1 MTTIGGVTGRPESRP
16 SRPAGSAATS
26 AFSLPDGAPACAADQ
41 AAPAGGVAMLPLGTM
56 LAAEALEQLADR
68 NAAAR
73 RQGQAVMARL
83 AALQHA
89 LLAERDRTALLAQ
102 LAGLVADMPAAT
114 DPGLAALLG
123 EIALRAR
130 VELARHGR

>member
-1 MTTIGGVTGRPESRP
+1 
-16 SRPAGSAATS
+16 
-26 AFSLPDGAPACAADQ
+26 
-41 AAPAGGVAMLPLGTM
+41 
-56 LAAEALEQLADR
+56 
-68 NAAAR
+68 
-73 RQGQAVMARL
+73 MARL